1 MIESCY
7 FLSPAFERLYCIA
20 VHSCAS
26 FASSPL
32 LFPRLKAILC
42 ASCSRDQ
49 VALFHWLNGPSLIRL
64 DILLVVDP
72 TAEPLV
78 EFVSSMDT
86 LYPGMRSI
94 SLRVSY
100 HSHPPDAMIRS
111 ISKTIRSWKH
121 LVRVCLNTTELDT
134 AVYEHL
140 MRLETLTHLT
150 FEMTFVNDLPPHLS
164 QAVLPRNPFP
174 KLKDLTLDAYHP
186 PLIVEWLNYFHFE
199 CLSSLSCT
207 FGSIPP
213 LLASQI
219 ADLINAITTQPC
231 HKSLE
236 KVDIMLNHDIMNV
249 EIGLIRPLFSF
260 THLRYVDIFR
270 ICVLALSDDD
280 LYDLAASWPLLENLS
295 LNVSN
300 VADSLPTFKGF
311 FHLLRRCPHL
321 EQLYINIDMRDM

>member
-1 MIESCY
+1 
-7 FLSPAFERLYCIA
+7 
-20 VHSCAS
+20 
-26 FASSPL
+26 
-32 LFPRLKAILC
+32 
-42 ASCSRDQ
+42 
-49 VALFHWLNGPSLIRL
+49 
-64 DILLVVDP
+64 
-72 TAEPLV
+72 
-78 EFVSSMDT
+78 
-86 LYPGMRSI
+86 
-94 SLRVSY
+94 
-100 HSHPPDAMIRS
+100 MIRS

-321 EQLYINIDMRDM
+321 EQLYINIDMRDTECVDVVRFYGEVRNHVMRRLSLGNSLINDAKHVASILWVTLPSLKQVDLTVWHRDPIRGVPERDPLLDRWQKVNDYLGELRDRGVDVAR